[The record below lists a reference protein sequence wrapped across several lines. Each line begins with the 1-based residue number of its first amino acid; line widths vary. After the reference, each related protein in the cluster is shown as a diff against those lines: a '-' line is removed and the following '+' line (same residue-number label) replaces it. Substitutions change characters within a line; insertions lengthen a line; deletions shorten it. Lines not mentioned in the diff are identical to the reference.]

1 MHDPLTGLPNRTLLL
16 DRLTHAL
23 AMTDRRQR
31 PVAVLFL
38 DLDDFK
44 AINDEFGHSEGD
56 NLLVAI
62 ASCLTKLVR
71 PSDTVA
77 RLGGDE
83 FVIRCE
89 DLDGGQAEI
98 DALTARIQT
107 EVSACLTPQRHRAVS
122 VGVAIGRSGA
132 DPEHV
137 LTQAD
142 FAMYAAKHGAG
153 RVASG

>member
-77 RLGGDE
+77 RLAAMNSSFG
-83 FVIRCE
+83 
-89 DLDGGQAEI
+89 AKTS
-98 DALTARIQT
+98 TAARRKST
-107 EVSACLTPQRHRAVS
+107 H
-122 VGVAIGRSGA
+122 
-132 DPEHV
+132 
-137 LTQAD
+137 
-142 FAMYAAKHGAG
+142 
-153 RVASG
+153 